1 MTLPKLITA
10 VWALVFWIIGGVPNG
25 VAQEVPSSQRVKVDV
40 ELGTWISVGD
50 TRWSHNASSEPLL
63 GNPTSRLSYTD
74 HSTNIVELT
83 AKASIGPRIFG
94 RVNVGG
100 AGIGGGRLVDDDF
113 LTPDGGSPSLRTHS
127 DIDGASLWFINADA
141 GARLTNFPNGRGSLD
156 GFLGFQYW
164 HQKHQAYGVRQISC
178 SAAGATIDLDPI
190 DPGLDPLCVPGA
202 LPISNAVLVISNTN
216 AWYSLRTGVQGEY
229 RLTRWFSVQGS
240 IVLKPINLFTNE
252 DTHHLRVANGEF
264 QTPSFTMV
272 GVGFGADADIG
283 GKLYLTKHL
292 AVQVGYRVWWNRMI
306 DGTWKS
312 HLADGQSFS
321 FPLVEMQSL
330 RHGLTAGLTLSF

>member
-10 VWALVFWIIGGVPNG
+10 VWVLVFWIFCGVPNG
-25 VAQEVPSSQRVKVDV
+25 VAQEVPSNQRLKVDV

-50 TRWSHNASSEPLL
+50 TRWSHNASAEPPL
-63 GNPTSRLSYTD
+63 GNPTSRLTYTD

-83 AKASIGPRIFG
+83 AKASLGPRIFG

-100 AGIGGGRLVDDDF
+100 AGIGGGRLVDDDS
-113 LTPDGGSPSLRTHS
+113 LMPDGGSPSLRTHS
-127 DIDGASLWFINADA
+127 DIDGSSLWFINADA

-164 HQKHQAYGVRQISC
+164 RQKHQAYGVRQISC
-178 SAAGATIDLDPI
+178 STAGATIDLDPV

-202 LPISNAVLVISNTN
+202 LPITNPVLVISNTN

-229 RLTRWFSVQGS
+229 RLTRWLSVQAS
-240 IVLKPINLFTNE
+240 IVFKPINLFTNE

-264 QTPSFTMV
+264 QTPSFTML

-283 GKLYLTKHL
+283 GKLYVTKHL

-312 HLADGQSFS
+312 HSADGQSFS
-321 FPLVEMQSL
+321 FPLTEMQSL
-330 RHGLTAGLTLSF
+330 RHGLTAGITLSF